1 MTKQYRNRILAQL
14 PQPIQESFQSFAR
27 ILTLQADKELPLC
40 GYAENFSYFTETS
53 VLSLSHVLSDAAYT
67 EVLCVGNE
75 GLLEGPEHYN
85 HSQLVAMVL
94 SEGTAW
100 RIPQP
105 VLRLL
110 AEKHSELQRLLTA
123 NIDLNMQQQFQVT
136 ACYRHH
142 SITQQ
147 FSRLLLSHDDRFPQQ
162 PMVTTHAKLAR
173 RLGVRREAISTV
185 AGVLQKDGG
194 LEYHRGKVTRIDR
207 DMLLR
212 NSCECYR
219 ALHAMQQQKAQ
230 HSRLGLTYSK

>member
-40 GYAENFSYFTETS
+40 GYAESFSYFPETS

-75 GLLEGPEHYN
+75 GLLEAPEHYN
-85 HSQLVAMVL
+85 LSQLVAMVL
-94 SEGTAW
+94 FEGTAW
-100 RIPQP
+100 RIAQP
-105 VLRLL
+105 VLRLMS
-110 AEKHSELQRLLTA
+110 EKHSELQRLVTA
-123 NIDLNMQQQFQVT
+123 HTDLRLQQLFQVT

-162 PMVTTHAKLAR
+162 PIVTTHAKLAR

-185 AGVLQKDGG
+185 AGTLQKHGA

-207 DMLLR
+207 DLLLR

-219 ALHAMQQQKAQ
+219 ALHALHQ
-230 HSRLGLTYSK
+230 